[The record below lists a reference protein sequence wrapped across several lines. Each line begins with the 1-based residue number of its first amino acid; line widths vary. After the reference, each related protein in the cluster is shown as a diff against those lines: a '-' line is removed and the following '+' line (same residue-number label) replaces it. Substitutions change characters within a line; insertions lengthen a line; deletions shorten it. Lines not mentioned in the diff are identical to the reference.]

1 MLHFGMAASSRSKC
15 RTTLTCNRPMG
26 VVAGLVNKPNQ
37 SAKEI
42 VDEIV
47 AQAAEILS
55 SANRFVASKPR
66 L

>member
-1 MLHFGMAASSRSKC
+1 MFR
-15 RTTLTCNRPMG
+15 RPMG
-26 VVAGLVNKPNQ
+26 VVAGLVKKPNQ

-47 AQAAEILS
+47 SEAAEILS
-55 SANRFVASKPR
+55 SANKFVVSKSR

>member
-1 MLHFGMAASSRSKC
+1 
-15 RTTLTCNRPMG
+15 MG

-42 VDEIV
+42 IDEIV
-47 AQAAEILS
+47 LEAAELLGRAGQFLGPKS
-55 SANRFVASKPR
+55 R

>member
-1 MLHFGMAASSRSKC
+1 MTLIENTWDARL
-15 RTTLTCNRPMG
+15 TTYRPMG
-26 VVAGLVNKPNQ
+26 VVAGLVNTPNQ

-47 AQAAEILS
+47 SQAAEILG
-55 SANRFVASKPR
+55 SANRFVTSKSK

>member
-1 MLHFGMAASSRSKC
+1 
-15 RTTLTCNRPMG
+15 MG
-26 VVAGLVNKPNQ
+26 VVAGLVNKSDQ

-47 AQAAEILS
+47 SEAAVILS
-55 SANRFVASKPR
+55 NASQFVTTKSR

>member
-1 MLHFGMAASSRSKC
+1 
-15 RTTLTCNRPMG
+15 MG

-47 AQAAEILS
+47 SEAAAILGS
-55 SANRFVASKPR
+55 ASKYLSTKSKLLNLLPR
-66 L
+66 AKM

>member
-1 MLHFGMAASSRSKC
+1 MSG
-15 RTTLTCNRPMG
+15 RPMG
-26 VVAGLVNKPNQ
+26 GVAGLVNKPNQ

-47 AQAAEILS
+47 SEAAEILG
-55 SANRFVASKPR
+55 SANRFVTSKSK

>member
-1 MLHFGMAASSRSKC
+1 
-15 RTTLTCNRPMG
+15 MG

-47 AQAAEILS
+47 SEAADVLG
-55 SANRFVASKPR
+55 SANKFVVSKAR